1 MPIRSARPGDNP
13 FYGIAYNVLLLF
25 SVSVSHV
32 GRLGSCVLLAWYS
45 MFNII
50 CEGDSNDL
58 KVYQGVQM
66 VKIGEQITI
75 NLNNTSAA
83 RTVGLL

>member
-1 MPIRSARPGDNP
+1 MSVGWAHVSFSR
-13 FYGIAYNVLLLF
+13 GIQCL
-25 SVSVSHV
+25 
-32 GRLGSCVLLAWYS
+32 
-45 MFNII
+45 I